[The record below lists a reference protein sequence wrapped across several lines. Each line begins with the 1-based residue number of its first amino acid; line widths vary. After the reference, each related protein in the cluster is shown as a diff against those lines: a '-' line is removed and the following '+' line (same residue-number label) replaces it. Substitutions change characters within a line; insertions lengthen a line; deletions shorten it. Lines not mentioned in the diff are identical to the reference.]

1 MFATTKQQVNLLQH
15 ISNDTSR
22 SIVECGTNTYRF
34 DDDSTGGC
42 PFCNHH
48 DCFKM
53 FFDENDPEVATYCCF
68 SCGERGDVITWH
80 AKRKELTPAEAVRDL
95 AKIYDIS
102 IPTNYNPI
110 QDLFNLAADYYHNCL
125 MDACDRP
132 QTILNRMTP
141 KQYQLEVRKHKEDT
155 LKRFKVGWSD
165 GGLVHYLE
173 GLGFEQELL
182 VDSGLASRRT
192 GRDFFPANVF
202 IYPHTVDGKVSHVT
216 FKDPS
221 KRLAYQLPN
230 KAVLNNHEFYGQDTI
245 KDKAVVFLVEG
256 ENDLL
261 SMYEAE
267 DFPHDAGVLATIGS
281 ISGEQLKWV
290 EDKLAGKSVITLF
303 DPDEA
308 GNKYRE
314 KTTRVVK
321 TVEKLVQYIPPND
334 QDIDEYLK
342 SGKTLTELLEKET
355 PIQSAAKAP
364 SATDLLARLNSGFG
378 AEAVDGIEGD
388 IELSSEDS
396 NDLTVIAKGGCY
408 FKMKYDKEGM
418 PNFMRISDFVLE
430 VLSVFIRDDGERI
443 REVVLHKQGGTTFG
457 PFYVTSANKVNVQSF
472 RNLVANVADAAFKG
486 GENELADVWSL
497 IMLKNKIKEAKE
509 VRVVGWN
516 DEVNAWVF
524 RNMVLT
530 KSGEEVKPDEKGIF
544 WLEGG
549 QKGIRPASINET
561 TTDGS
566 DIPYLETSLSMEES
580 RELLGNV
587 LDNLFKNLNSL
598 GTALMMVGWT
608 KAVMYSNWIHSNK
621 TFPFIYLWGSKGEG
635 KSTVVKWLQQFYG
648 VGESGCTAVKMLGSA
663 VSFIR
668 RSAYYSSL
676 PMIVDELRSD
686 NETEKYYSLFR
697 SLFDR
702 TGRTISG
709 GDGFSVKT
717 QQTRACFAFAGEDAI
732 HDPALNER
740 ALSLRIPVFGRETKE
755 TYAWMEAN
763 KHLFTNITY
772 YWLKEALAKDVDEL
786 RMEISDYEKAL
797 VEQGCTKRNSKNWAS
812 VAYFAERISAEYY
825 PDFDFRKYVLEAASD
840 AAKVQRE
847 ESTVANFFQQVEM
860 LRGEEDSPVT
870 NEVMQV
876 SGNKLHIWFMQ
887 LFRLVSKD
895 SRQGFPFSKKAVM
908 SAIMDE
914 PYYVAGPENNR
925 IQMGLDGEKRS
936 VVTLDL
942 DKAPDFI
949 KSAAAYEPKVA

>member
-1 MFATTKQQVNLLQH
+1 MFTTTKQQINLLQH
-15 ISNDTSR
+15 ISNDTGR
-22 SIVECGTNTYRF
+22 SIVECGTNTYQF
-34 DDDSTGGC
+34 DDDQTAGC

-48 DCFKM
+48 KCFKL
-53 FFDENDPEVATYCCF
+53 FFDENIPADATYHCF
-68 SCGERGDVITWH
+68 SCAAHGDVISWH
-80 AKRKELTPAEAVRDL
+80 SVRKDLTQAEAVRDL
-95 AKIYDIS
+95 AKIYDIHL
-102 IPTNYNPI
+102 PTNYNPI
-110 QDLFNLAADYYHNCL
+110 QDLFNLAAEYYHNCL

-132 QTILNRMTP
+132 QTVLNKMTP
-141 KQYQLEVRKHKEDT
+141 KQYQVEVRKHKEDT

-182 VDSGLASRRT
+182 MDSGLMSKRT
-192 GRDFFPANVF
+192 SKDFFPANVF
-202 IYPHTVDGKVSHVT
+202 IYPQTVDGKVSHFT
-216 FKDPS
+216 FKDVT
-221 KRLAYQLPN
+221 KRLEYQLPN
-230 KAVLNNHEFYGQDTI
+230 KAVLNGHQFYGQDTI
-245 KDKAVVFLVEG
+245 KDKDVVFICEG
-256 ENDLL
+256 ENDFL
-261 SMYEAE
+261 SMVESE
-267 DFPHDAGVLATIGS
+267 DFPKDAGAIATIGS
-281 ISGEQLKWV
+281 ISGEQLKWI
-290 EDKLAGKSVITLF
+290 EERLAGKTVITLY
-303 DPDEA
+303 DPDDA

-314 KTTRVVK
+314 KTTRVTK
-321 TVEKLVQYIPPND
+321 TVAKLLQYLPPNE

-342 SGKTLTELLEKET
+342 NGKTLTELLETQT

-364 SATDLLARLNSGFG
+364 SATDLINRLNAGFS
-378 AEAVDGIEGD
+378 AETVDGIEGD
-388 IELSSEDS
+388 VELQSEDP
-396 NDLTVIAKGGCY
+396 NDLTVIDRGGCY
-408 FKMKYDKEGM
+408 FKMKYDKDGV

-443 REVVLHKQGGTTFG
+443 REVVLHKHGGKTFG

-497 IMLKNKIKEAKE
+497 IMLKSKIKEAKE

-516 DEVNAWVF
+516 DDVNAWVF
-524 RNMVLT
+524 RNVVLT
-530 KSGEEVKPDEKGIF
+530 KAEEVKPDEKGIF
-544 WLEGG
+544 WLNGG
-549 QKGIRPASINET
+549 QRGIRPASINET
-561 TTDGS
+561 SIDGS
-566 DIPYLETSLSMEES
+566 DIPYLETSLSQDES
-580 RELLGNV
+580 KELLAAV
-587 LDNLFKNLNSL
+587 LDNMFKNLNSL

-608 KAVMYSNWIHSNK
+608 KAVMYSNWIHSNR

-648 VGESGCTAVKMLGSA
+648 IGESACTAVKMLGST

-668 RSAYYSSL
+668 RSAYYSSI

-686 NETEKYYSLFR
+686 NETERHYSLFR

-732 HDPALNER
+732 LDPALNER
-740 ALSLRIPVFGRETKE
+740 TLSLRIPAFGRETKE
-755 TYAWMEAN
+755 TYNWMEAN
-763 KHLFTNITY
+763 KHMFSNITY
-772 YWLKEALAKDVDEL
+772 YWLKDALAKDVGEL
-786 RMEISDYEKAL
+786 QQEISEYEKAL

-812 VAYFAERISAEYY
+812 VAYFAESIAAEFF
-825 PDFDFRKYVLEAASD
+825 PDFDFRKYVLEAAAD
-840 AAKVQRE
+840 AAKTQKE

-860 LRGEEDSPVT
+860 LRGEEDSPIT
-870 NEVMQV
+870 NEVMQI

-908 SAIMDE
+908 GAIMDE
-914 PYYVAGPENNR
+914 PYYIAGPENNR
-925 IQMGLDGEKRS
+925 MQMGISGDKRS

-949 KSAAAYEPKVA
+949 KSAVGYEPPET